1 MENLIKTAIN
11 DLRVKKKR
19 PSMEEIFNMVK
30 RKDEVITMEEFKD
43 VFDRLYNNNVIGKFA
58 DRNSYFITDKPESND
73 NENTTVND
81 NSVKDEEIDL
91 MNLIKRNIYDEKLRN
106 QEYINELRNNIEY
119 LKGEIVSK
127 NHIIY
132 SLITKISNPLPQN
145 SQVETIPHVS
155 NAEEKISTGY
165 NYPSE
170 ETGNKKES
178 KNEDIMCKVEIIG
191 DSILNGLVDKG
202 LAKNGNIK
210 TRKYP
215 GCTTDDLK
223 HHVIPTIEKKPS
235 IIIIHAGTN
244 DITNEVET
252 IPNMK
257 SIIDKIK
264 KKSPHTKIS
273 ISSLTIR
280 KDRKNI
286 ENKVIKLNEDIKR
299 LCAEN
304 LIDFISHENID
315 ESCLGFKNKLHLN
328 KKGNAYLANNFI
340 NFIKTLS

>member
-91 MNLIKRNIYDEKLRN
+91 MNLIKRNIYEEKLRH
-106 QEYINELRNNIEY
+106 QEYVIELRNHIEY

-145 SQVETIPHVS
+145 FHVETIPPVS
-155 NAEEKISTGY
+155 KATEELSNVYTQN
-165 NYPSE
+165 NYPTE
-170 ETGNKKES
+170 ESNYQEES
-178 KNEDIMCKVEIIG
+178 KDVDNMYKVEIIG
-191 DSILNGLVDKG
+191 DSIINGLVDKG

-215 GCTTDDLK
+215 GCTTKDLK

-235 IIIIHAGTN
+235 LIIMHAGTN
-244 DITNEVET
+244 DITNEIDT
-252 IPNMK
+252 IPNFK

-264 KKSPHTKIS
+264 KKSPHTKIA
-273 ISSLTIR
+273 ISSLTLR

-286 ENKVIKLNEDIKR
+286 ENKVIKLNDEIKR

-304 LIDFISHENID
+304 LIDFISHDNID

-328 KKGNAYLANNFI
+328 R
-340 NFIKTLS
+340 